1 MELEPIV
8 PDPLTLRPMPTA
20 TLVQR
25 RGSHAMQQP
34 PNDPAPKP
42 GSQDGEQSDGKV
54 LQFTAQRRM
63 EPERKPN
70 PPMPDDD
77 DDPGPSAA

>member
-1 MELEPIV
+1 
-8 PDPLTLRPMPTA
+8 
-20 TLVQR
+20 
-25 RGSHAMQQP
+25 MQQP